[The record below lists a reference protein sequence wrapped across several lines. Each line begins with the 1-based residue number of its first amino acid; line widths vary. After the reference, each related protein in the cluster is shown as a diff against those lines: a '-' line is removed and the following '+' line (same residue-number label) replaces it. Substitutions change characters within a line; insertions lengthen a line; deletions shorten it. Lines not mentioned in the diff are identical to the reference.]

1 MKKSICII
9 GAGTYGSYL
18 AYCLSEK
25 HPDATIHLFEV
36 GGSRIRTEAEMGYLS
51 EVKGSYRATSE
62 GRYFGLGGTSAK
74 WGGQLLFFSDKDFP
88 TDDSMANVV
97 DCNRQYHKKV
107 LGRFFKTLPDLD
119 EKDLAHGQFL
129 KKGIWLKFGQRN
141 LFHHFRIIERKNII
155 VHEHTRVV
163 GLASNGN
170 KIVSISIMH
179 KNDPRLE
186 VFAAD
191 IFYLTSGAF
200 ESLRLMKV
208 SGLIDEEPSAGFS
221 DHVSLRCFE
230 IMGSPLIGSN
240 DFQFRFVNGSMITTR
255 IVGEVDDTS
264 YYAHPIFNEQFN
276 LFQFLKQVI
285 FKGRFSIKLFLSVW
299 KQAFFL
305 IPFLTS
311 YLFKRKLY
319 VYGSWF
325 LNIDLELVKSENSV
339 GLSEKLDE
347 FGQQGL
353 ELDYRI
359 SRQTRQKLEKAR
371 LEIKDMLD
379 ETGTRYRELNPTAVS
394 MQKLEDTYHPY
405 RLFPSGDGKSDYFHP
420 LRNLYLFNT
429 GLLNRS
435 GGINPTAALFCLI
448 EKHVDEEWMNESISH
463 PVEVGEGLATDV
475 G

>member
-25 HPDATIHLFEV
+25 HPDATIHLFDV
-36 GGSRIRTEAEMGYLS
+36 GGSRIRSESEIGFLS
-51 EVKGSYRATSE
+51 DVKGSYKATSE

-74 WGGQLLFFSDKDFP
+74 WGGQLLFFSEKDFP
-88 TDDSMANVV
+88 TDKSMQKMV

-107 LGRFFKTLPDLD
+107 LGRFFKNTPGLD
-119 EKDLAHGQFL
+119 ERDLARGQFL
-129 KKGIWLKFGQRN
+129 KQGIWLKFGQRN
-141 LFHHFRIIERKNII
+141 LFHHFRIRERKNII
-155 VHEHTRVV
+155 VHEHARVV
-163 GLASNGN
+163 GLASNGD
-170 KIVSISIMH
+170 KIVSITIMH
-179 KNDPRLE
+179 KNDPKPE
-186 VFAAD
+186 VFTAD

-208 SGLIDEEPSAGFS
+208 SELLNEEPLTGFS

-230 IMGSPLIGSN
+230 VMGKPVIGSN
-240 DFQFRFVNGSMITTR
+240 DFQFRFVNGSLITTR
-255 IVGEVDDTS
+255 IVGEVENTS
-264 YYAHPIFNEQFN
+264 YYVHPIFNEQFN

-285 FKGRFSIKLFLSVW
+285 FKGKFSLRQFLSVW
-299 KQAFFL
+299 RQAFFL
-305 IPFLTS
+305 IPFLAT
-311 YLFKRKLY
+311 YLFKKRLY

-325 LNIDLELVKSENSV
+325 LNIDLELVKSENRV

-347 FGQQGL
+347 YGQQGL

-371 LEIKDMLD
+371 LEIKAMLD

-405 RLFPSGDGKSDYFHP
+405 RLFPSGDGQSDYFHP

-429 GLLNRS
+429 GLLARS

-448 EKHVDEEWMNESISH
+448 EKHVDESWLNEPIAN
-463 PVEVGEGLATDV
+463 PIEIEAGLTTTI